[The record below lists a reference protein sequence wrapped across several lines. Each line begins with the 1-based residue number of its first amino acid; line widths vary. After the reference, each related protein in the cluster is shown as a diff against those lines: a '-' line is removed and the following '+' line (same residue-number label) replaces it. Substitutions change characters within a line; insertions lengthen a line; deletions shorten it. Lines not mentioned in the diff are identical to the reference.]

1 MPSVKDTSCGNPSLL
16 EKVGAV
22 ASIILYLPL
31 FLGWTL
37 INSPF
42 HRTNKHKTWTRIVG
56 DRLFYFLSARFNI
69 KQLQWVL
76 GDTQEVYKNYMK
88 SQGFPLVTDELA
100 ENGRLLWFGERR
112 TDRVILYFH
121 GGAFLVSVPF
131 FVLSFWKLVRSELEA
146 KGKKTGFALLQYS
159 PVPTATFPT
168 QLKQAVLAVQHLISM
183 GVEPQNIQLTG
194 DSAGGN
200 LVLQLLSHMLH
211 PVTDVPRLTITA
223 PFSGVYLM
231 SPWVSLTGKTGSMIT
246 NDDSD
251 SVGIKALTYWGR
263 IVLDGVPEKYRSY
276 LEPYYAPEDWFMDLS
291 TVVRRVF
298 VTDGDA
304 ECLRD
309 EIAAVADHLSKKHP
323 RMQFILQKHGIHDD
337 PYFDFLLWPQK
348 VQNDLTPLILDFF
361 ASGFE

>member
-1 MPSVKDTSCGNPSLL
+1 YT
-16 EKVGAV
+16 
-22 ASIILYLPL
+22 
-31 FLGWTL
+31 
-37 INSPF
+37 
-42 HRTNKHKTWTRIVG
+42 
-56 DRLFYFLSARFNI
+56 
-69 KQLQWVL
+69 
-76 GDTQEVYKNYMK
+76 
-88 SQGFPLVTDELA
+88 
-100 ENGRLLWFGERR
+100 
-112 TDRVILYFH
+112 
-121 GGAFLVSVPF
+121 
-131 FVLSFWKLVRSELEA
+131 
-146 KGKKTGFALLQYS
+146 

-309 EIAAVADHLSKKHP
+309 EIAAVADHLGKKHP